1 MVSRGTLVSEIFVA
15 IVMNVLNEQF
25 YASNGFAFG
34 KTFTN
39 PVPRK
44 SSLQTLLKDP
54 GISKESLAV
63 IQTMSDSV
71 AASETIQ
78 VIPQWADIQDRIG
91 ALVSK
96 VMSQQSSPED
106 AVNAAQTDLEKL
118 MKA

>member
-1 MVSRGTLVSEIFVA
+1 MLA
-15 IVMNVLNEQF
+15 D
-25 YASNGFAFG
+25 FG

-44 SSLQTLLKDP
+44 SSLQTLLSDSSMTP
-54 GISKESLAV
+54 ESLAV

-96 VMSQQSSPED
+96 VMSQQSTPED
-106 AVNAAQTDLEKL
+106 AVNAAQADIEKL